1 MPPQTTRRWSGRRW
15 QIAREVAIVGLGV
28 FLYFYVRG
36 QMHAM
41 TTVAVAHSLRIIE
54 LEQELG
60 LFHEPAMQR
69 RIMDH
74 GWMVTLQ
81 NWIYIFGHWPVV
93 IGTLIWLV
101 WRHPDYFGRWRNAMI
116 ISGLIGIAIFAAY
129 PVAPPRLVSGY
140 GFFDSVTA
148 RSNAYRV
155 LQPPSLTNPY
165 AAVPSL
171 HFGWNLLMGIAWVR
185 LSHHWA
191 GKVFGILMPPLMFL
205 AIILTANHFI
215 FDGIA
220 GGILALFG
228 LVVAF
233 LLHREPPSPQRAGA
247 PCPPGDRPRSVPD
260 LHHAPNRAPDI
271 PDRRPAQETHGTA
284 APPSA

>member
-1 MPPQTTRRWSGRRW
+1 
-15 QIAREVAIVGLGV
+15 
-28 FLYFYVRG
+28 
-36 QMHAM
+36 M
-41 TTVAVAHSLRIIE
+41 TAVAVAHSIRIIE
-54 LEQELG
+54 LEQALG
-60 LFHEPAMQR
+60 LFHEPDMQR

-74 GWMVTLQ
+74 GWMITLQ

-101 WRHPDYFGRWRNAMI
+101 WRHPDAFGRWRNAMI
-116 ISGLIGIAIFAAY
+116 ISGMIGVAIFALY
-129 PVAPPRLVSGY
+129 PVAPPRLVPGY

-148 RSNAYRV
+148 RSHAYRV

-185 LSHHWA
+185 LSNHWA
-191 GKVFGILMPPLMFL
+191 GKVFGLLMPPLMFL
-205 AIILTANHFI
+205 AIVLTANHFI

-220 GGILALFG
+220 GGVLALFG
-228 LVVAF
+228 LLVAF
-233 LLHREPPSPQRAGA
+233 LLHRECPEPERAGA
-247 PCPPGDRPRSVPD
+247 PCPPGDRPRS
-260 LHHAPNRAPDI
+260 APDSHQAPTRAHDF

-284 APPSA
+284 SPPSA

>member
-15 QIAREVAIVGLGV
+15 QIAREVALVGTGV
-28 FLYFYVRG
+28 FLYFFVRG
-36 QMHAM
+36 LMDAKANVAIEHA
-41 TTVAVAHSLRIIE
+41 LRIIE
-54 LEQELG
+54 LEQALG
-60 LFHEPAMQR
+60 LFREPAMQR

-74 GWMVTLQ
+74 DWMITLQ

-93 IGTLIWLV
+93 VGTLIWLV
-101 WRHPDYFGRWRNAMI
+101 WRHPDHYGRWRNAML
-116 ISGLIGIAIFAAY
+116 ISGLIGIAVFALY
-129 PVAPPRLVSGY
+129 PVAPPRLMPGY

-191 GKVFGILMPPLMFL
+191 GKVFGVLMPPLMFL

-215 FDGIA
+215 VDGIA
-220 GGILALFG
+220 GGTVALFG
-228 LVVAF
+228 LAVAF
-233 LLHREPPSPQRAGA
+233 LLHRKRPAPGRAGA
-247 PCPPGDRPRSVPD
+247 PCVPGDHPRPVPG
-260 LHHAPNRAPDI
+260 LPQPPSRAPDI
-271 PDRRPAQETHGTA
+271 PDHRPAQETHGTA